1 MEELHFSGMLAQMGG
16 FTTGKPWLKVN
27 PNYTFINAEAQEKDP
42 NSVLNYYRK
51 LVKVRKANPVLQY
64 GKYTLLDREN
74 PNVFSYLRELD
85 GKKIVIVLNFTEKE
99 SSYSL
104 GFSTEKSRILL
115 ANYPK
120 SKSIKNNTL
129 RPYEAVILELK

>member
-1 MEELHFSGMLAQMGG
+1 MGG

>member
-1 MEELHFSGMLAQMGG
+1 MGG

-99 SSYSL
+99 SSYNL

>member
-1 MEELHFSGMLAQMGG
+1 M
-16 FTTGKPWLKVN
+16 N